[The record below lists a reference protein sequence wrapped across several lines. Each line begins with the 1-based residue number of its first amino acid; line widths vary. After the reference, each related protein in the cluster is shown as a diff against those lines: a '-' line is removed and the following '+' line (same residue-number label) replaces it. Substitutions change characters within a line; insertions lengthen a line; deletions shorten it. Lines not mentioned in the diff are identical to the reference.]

1 MESTIFEMIEEIDQI
16 VDALPPLTPNAS
28 PGIRGDRKKI
38 GEELDGLAIKIKELS
53 APDRNRP
60 HAPVSV
66 HPYRRNMSS
75 PLSSP
80 SPEPSARSRT
90 RESKSNSTSAAGSP
104 AHSIRDP
111 DNAPTRSAPG
121 PPASPVSKPADTGGE
136 PGPPAPVK
144 VPVSKPADADG
155 GDLTNVSAYI
165 YPESCPLTL
174 FSGREARL
182 RACPA
187 MPENH
192 IQIKKPPLGLG

>member
-53 APDRNRP
+53 APDRNCP

-90 RESKSNSTSAAGSP
+90 RESKSN
-104 AHSIRDP
+104 
-111 DNAPTRSAPG
+111 
-121 PPASPVSKPADTGGE
+121 
-136 PGPPAPVK
+136 
-144 VPVSKPADADG
+144 
-155 GDLTNVSAYI
+155 
-165 YPESCPLTL
+165 
-174 FSGREARL
+174 
-182 RACPA
+182 
-187 MPENH
+187 
-192 IQIKKPPLGLG
+192 